1 MTLPVKRVKTMNN
14 LSDRNDIVT
23 NPVSMT
29 VAAEKEEK
37 VNTAAKAKI
46 TALYCR
52 LSQEDERLGESM
64 SIQNQKEML
73 LNYAKENR
81 FSNPVFYVDDGYTGT
96 NFDRPGFQQ
105 MLSDMQN
112 GKVSALITKDLS
124 RLGRDSTMVGY
135 YQKYVFPQLEV
146 RYIAVNDNY
155 DSANPNSTDN
165 DMALFKN
172 LFNEFYPLDTSRKI
186 RAVNRMK
193 GESGKTLTTMVPYGY
208 VKDPDD
214 SNHWIVD
221 EDAAKVVKHIFSL
234 CLEGRG
240 PSQIAKQLESE
251 NILTPTAYKK
261 EKGLPTNC
269 NIKENPCRWV
279 TESVI
284 RILERREYTGC
295 TVAFKTFRNSIWDKK
310 KRKNPEENWVVTPD
324 THEAIIDEDTF
335 NKVQIIRE
343 KRHRRTK
350 TGKSHIFSG
359 LIHCYDCGSNMYYC
373 TSNNFESRQ
382 DFFECSVHHKN
393 HSECR
398 THFIRAEVLERLVWE
413 HLKEVI
419 SFVYCHESYFREYM
433 KRVSESVSKQE
444 LKSLKKQLS
453 LAENRI
459 AEIDRLYTKTYEDNA
474 NGKISDERFRML
486 SEGYDSEQADLK
498 SKAIQLQKQI
508 DTQEQNTE
516 NLDRFV
522 SLVRSHIEDDGL
534 NGYNLH
540 ELIQGIYIENCD
552 VDNNTDENIDDDN
565 GECIIYSKKP
575 KLSSAKKHR
584 IRKIHI
590 KYDFIGFIPV
600 KSLMRYAEESEQ
612 AQNKEISA

>member
-1 MTLPVKRVKTMNN
+1 MTLPVKRAKTMNKF
-14 LSDRNDIVT
+14 SDRNDIVT

-193 GESGKTLTTMVPYGY
+193 GESGKTLTTTVPYGY
-208 VKDPDD
+208 IKDKE
-214 SNHWIVD
+214 NGKWIID
-221 EDAAKVVKHIFSL
+221 EEAAEVVKRIFSL

-240 PSQIAKQLESE
+240 PNQIANQLTSE
-251 NILTPTAYKK
+251 KILNPTAYKIS
-261 EKGLPTNC
+261 KGLPAHNSV
-269 NIKENPCRWV
+269 KDSPYRWNPNTV
-279 TESVI
+279 VH
-284 RILERREYTGC
+284 ILERRDYTGC
-295 TVAFKTFRNSIWDKK
+295 TVAFKTYTNSLWDKK
-310 KRKNPEENWVVTPD
+310 QRRNPVENQIITPG
-324 THEAIIDEDTF
+324 THEAIIEEETF

-350 TGKSHIFSG
+350 TGKSSIFSG
-359 LIHCYDCGSNMYYC
+359 LIYCHDCGARINYC
-373 TSNNFESRQ
+373 TTKDFESRQ
-382 DFFECSVHHKN
+382 DFFECSAHHKN
-393 HSECR
+393 KSACK

-419 SFVYCHESYFREYM
+419 SFVYCHEPYFREYM

-444 LKSLKKQLS
+444 LNSLKKQLS

-486 SEGYDSEQADLK
+486 SEGYDSEQAKLK

-575 KLSSAKKHR
+575 KMSSAKKHR

-600 KSLMRYAEESEQ
+600 KSLIRYAEESEQ
-612 AQNKEISA
+612 AQGKEISA